1 MNLLLRGIVRESAL
15 LGLAAAALWGGGD
28 FSGGMGVKR
37 AGGGIGAALRV
48 VLMSHAASF
57 ATLLL
62 VERVRG
68 DAFPHGA
75 VLAWGIAAGV
85 AGGLSLTAFY
95 TALSRGAMGA
105 SAAVSGLLAAAIPAA
120 VGMLEE
126 GSPGWRAVAGFAVA
140 AVAIWLIAAGDRVH
154 GVETAEE
161 AVHEHEAADAARRN
175 AQVRAERRA
184 AARQTMLLAVAA
196 GAGFGVYFIALK
208 MANPAGVVWPMATA
222 RMGSLTV
229 CGLMLLGRSLR
240 RWDRPSEA
248 EAAQVRITPASVRW
262 ALAAALLDTSG
273 NLLFIAA
280 TRAGRLDVASVLASL
295 YPASTILLAA
305 VTLGELPTKR
315 QAVGMLAAAAAV
327 VMIAM

>member
-1 MNLLLRGIVRESAL
+1 MNLMLRGIVRESAL

-57 ATLLL
+57 AALLL

-105 SAAVSGLLAAAIPAA
+105 SAAVSGLLAAAIPAGIGIA
-120 VGMLEE
+120 QE
-126 GSPGWRAVAGFAVA
+126 GSPGLRPGLGFAVA
-140 AVAIWLIAAGDRVH
+140 AAAIWLIAAGERVH
-154 GVETAEE
+154 GVETADE

-175 AQVRAERRA
+175 AALRAERSA
-184 AARQTMLLAVAA
+184 AARQTMLLAVLA
-196 GAGFGVYFIALK
+196 GAGFGVYFFALK

-240 RWDRPSEA
+240 RWDRPSEW
-248 EAAQVRITPASVRW
+248 EAAQLRITGAAVRW

-315 QAVGMLAAAAAV
+315 QAIGMLAAAAAV
-327 VMIAM
+327 VMIAL

>member
-1 MNLLLRGIVRESAL
+1 MDLLLRGIVRESAL

-120 VGMLEE
+120 VGMAQE
-126 GSPGWRAVAGFAVA
+126 GSPGRRAVAGFAVA

-161 AVHEHEAADAARRN
+161 AVHEHEAADAARRD

-184 AARQTMLLAVAA
+184 TARQTMLLAVAA

-248 EAAQVRITPASVRW
+248 EAAQVRITPAAVRW